1 LKTKKGASMRVLI
14 GDDDMF
20 MRSFLRK
27 VLEEESCEVEI
38 VESGS
43 EVIRRILRQKFDLLF
58 LDIYMGGMDGIE
70 AIPLIKE
77 MDPQLPI
84 VVITGDS
91 SLQIKNK
98 VQNLG
103 VFGYL
108 VKPLN
113 LLEVKNMLRI
123 VPSRSE
129 LKHAAR

>member
-1 LKTKKGASMRVLI
+1 MRVLI

-129 LKHAAR
+129 LKHVAR